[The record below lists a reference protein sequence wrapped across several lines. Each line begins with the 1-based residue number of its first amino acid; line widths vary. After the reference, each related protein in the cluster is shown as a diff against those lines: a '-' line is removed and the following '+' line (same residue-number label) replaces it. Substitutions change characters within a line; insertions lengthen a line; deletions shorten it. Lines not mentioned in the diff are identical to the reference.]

1 MNRDDLQRLSKDD
14 LIELV
19 LRLQRPDKTS
29 RTSSKP
35 PSTDR
40 KERREQAKPG
50 GAKPGHEGHSR
61 KLCETPDAVEDHEP
75 PHCPNCLGPFGADAE
90 RELIGEY
97 DEIELPPVQPFVR
110 RHRRF
115 AICCEHCRAKTPA
128 PLPAVTVGTPFGPRI
143 HALAIYLKTR
153 QALSYERLR
162 ILRSVRPD
170 DQPGRF
176 DEYVR

>member
-1 MNRDDLQRLSKDD
+1 LGELLIQDSDDRDDLQRLSKDD

-50 GAKPGHEGHSR
+50 GAQPGHEGHSR

-75 PHCPNCLGPFGADAE
+75 THCPNCLGAFGADAE
-90 RELIGEY
+90 RELTGEY
-97 DEIELPPVQPFVR
+97 DEIELPPFSRSFGGIAGSPFAASIAAR
-110 RHRRF
+110 RRRRLYRLSQWERLS
-115 AICCEHCRAKTPA
+115 ARASN
-128 PLPAVTVGTPFGPRI
+128 
-143 HALAIYLKTR
+143 ALAIYLKTR
-153 QALSYERLR
+153 QALSYERL
-162 ILRSVRPD
+162 
-170 DQPGRF
+170 Q
-176 DEYVR
+176 